1 MTCRPMARL
10 AWALPI
16 ALAGM
21 ASTVQA
27 QTSAGTDRWTYSL
40 TPYIWLPAFKGTL
53 KYALPPGTGSPNVS
67 VNERSILD
75 ALDSAFMLTGEA
87 RRGKWSLYGDY
98 VYLKF
103 STSKSAVRSVD
114 FNVGASDSPF
124 AATLNR
130 GSNSSLKGNMLT
142 FAGGYSLAQTADSPF
157 DVIGGL
163 RYLGIDT
170 ETSWNLSAAVAGPQP
185 GRTFAATGSASRSQ
199 DLFDAIIGVR
209 GRVKLADRWYLPYYA
224 DVGTGSSN
232 LTWQALAGISYAFG
246 WGEVALAYRHL
257 YYDQKGNRL
266 VQDFK
271 FSGPMLGATFRF

>member
-21 ASTVQA
+21 AGAVQA
-27 QTSAGTDRWTYSL
+27 QTWPGTDKWTYSV
-40 TPYIWLPAFKGTL
+40 TPYLWMPAFKGTL
-53 KYALPPGTGSPNVS
+53 KYTRPPGTGNPDVS
-67 VNERSILD
+67 VDERSVLD
-75 ALDSAFMLTGEA
+75 ALDAAFMLTGEA
-87 RRGKWSLYGDY
+87 RRGRWSFYGDY

-114 FNVGASDSPF
+114 FNAGPSNSSF
-124 AATLNR
+124 AATSNT
-130 GSNSSLKGNMLT
+130 GSDSTLKGNMLT
-142 FAGGYSLAQTADSPF
+142 LAGGYSLAQTADSPF

-163 RYLGIDT
+163 RYLGIT
-170 ETSWNLSAAVAGPQP
+170 AETSWNLSAAVAGPQL
-185 GRTFAATGSASRSQ
+185 GQTFAAAGSASRSK
-199 DLFDAIIGVR
+199 DLFDGIIGFR
-209 GRVKLADRWYLPYYA
+209 GRAKIADRWYLPYYA

-257 YYDQKGNRL
+257 YYDQKGDNL
-266 VQDFK
+266 MHDFK
-271 FSGPMLGATFRF
+271 FSGPMVGATFRF